1 MRHRWTN
8 RWTAGTVAGLTAATL
23 AVLAAGAVPATASP
37 ATAGTAGTARAA
49 AACPAVTWGSLA
61 RNGAPAA
68 GARPPAA
75 QPTVRGVRA
84 GRHACF
90 DRLVIDLAGREP
102 GFTVRYV
109 DRVTEDGSG
118 RVVPVRG
125 GARLQVT
132 VYAPAYDADGDP
144 TYSPANRRE
153 LAGVTGFGTFRQVAW
168 AGTFEGYTNLGLGVR
183 ARLPFRVLQL
193 EGPGT
198 GSRVVLDVA
207 HTW

>member
-1 MRHRWTN
+1 MRRGWVT
-8 RWTAGTVAGLTAATL
+8 GTIAGLVAVAA
-23 AVLAAGAVPATASP
+23 AALAAGAVPATA
-37 ATAGTAGTARAA
+37 GTAGTRTAAGTAARAA

-61 RNGAPAA
+61 RNGAPAP

-75 QPTVRGVRA
+75 QPTVRDVRS

-90 DRLVIDLAGREP
+90 DRLVVDLAGREP

-109 DRVTEDGSG
+109 GQVTEDGSG
-118 RVVPVRG
+118 RVIRVRG

-132 VYAPAYDADGDP
+132 VYGPAYDADGDP
-144 TYSPANRRE
+144 TYTPANRRE
-153 LAGVTGFGTFRQVAW
+153 LSAVTGYRTFRQVAW
-168 AGTFEGYTNLGLGVR
+168 AGTFEGYTNVGLGVR

-193 EGPGT
+193 PGPGS
-198 GSRVVLDVA
+198 GSRVVIDVA